1 MQRRS
6 AWISAGVLLAAVL
19 GVVPTAS
26 AQRYQQHNIV
36 SDGSVPADITD
47 PQLVNPWGLSASA
60 TSPWWVS
67 DNGADVSTL
76 YNIATG
82 MKAPLV
88 VSVPGAPTGTVFNN
102 SNGFEVAPGVKSLF
116 MFATEAGTI
125 RGWNPAATGTNT
137 FVLVDNGPFG
147 AVYKGL
153 AIAVT
158 AKGAWLY
165 ATNFHA
171 GTVDVYDSTW
181 TQVKGGFKDWWLPK
195 GYAPFGIQ
203 VLGDS
208 VFVTYALREKDGD
221 DDVPGPG
228 HGFVDQ
234 FDLAGHFIRR
244 VASRGVLN
252 SPWGI
257 AWAPDGFGRFSK
269 HLLIGNFGDGRIH
282 AFDFKR
288 HGHFGRFD
296 LDGRMRDAKGRTLA
310 IEGLWAIAFGNGAG
324 AGPATTLF
332 FTAGPNDEANGVM
345 GSLVPVPKKDHDDD
359 DDDHHDD
366 SDN

>member
-1 MQRRS
+1 
-6 AWISAGVLLAAVL
+6 
-19 GVVPTAS
+19 VPAAS

-36 SDGSVPADITD
+36 SDGSVKADIID
-47 PQLVNPWGLSASA
+47 AQLVNPWGLTASA

-76 YNIATG
+76 YNISTG

-88 VSVPGAPTGTVFNN
+88 VAVPGAPTGTVFNN
-102 SNGFEVAPGVKSLF
+102 STGFEVAPGVKSLF
-116 MFATEAGTI
+116 LFATEAGTI

-153 AIAVT
+153 AMAVT
-158 AKGAWLY
+158 TKGAWLY

-181 TQVKGGFKDWWLPK
+181 TQVKGGFRDRWLPK

-203 VLGDS
+203 VIGDA

-296 LDGRMRDAKGRTLA
+296 LDGRMKDASGRTLR
-310 IEGLWAIAFGNGAG
+310 IDGLWAIAFGNGAG
-324 AGPATTLF
+324 AGPLTTLF
-332 FTAGPNDEANGVM
+332 FTAGPNDEANGLM
-345 GSLVPVPKKDHDDD
+345 GSLLPVPKKDHDKDD
-359 DDDHHDD
+359 DDNGDHD
-366 SDN
+366 SDK

>member
-6 AWISAGVLLAAVL
+6 VWLSIAAVLVAVL

-26 AQRYQQHNIV
+26 AQRYLQHNIV
-36 SDGSVPADITD
+36 SDGSVPADIKD
-47 PQLVNPWGLSASA
+47 PLLVNAWGLSASA

-67 DNGADVSTL
+67 DNGTDMSTL
-76 YNIATG
+76 YNITTG
-82 MKAPLV
+82 AKVPLE

-102 SNGFEVAPGVKSLF
+102 STGFEVAPGVKSLF
-116 MFATEAGTI
+116 LFATEGGTI

-153 AIAVT
+153 TMAVT
-158 AKGAWLY
+158 PKGAWLY

-181 TQVKGGFKDWWLPK
+181 TKGSGGFHDRWLPK

-203 VLGDS
+203 VIGDS
-208 VFVTYALREKDGD
+208 VFVTYTLREKDGD

-228 HGFVDQ
+228 HGFVNQ
-234 FDLAGHFIRR
+234 YDLAGHLIRR

-252 SPWGI
+252 SPWGL
-257 AWAPDGFGRFSK
+257 AWAPDGFGGFSK
-269 HLLIGNFGDGRIH
+269 HLLVGNFGDGRIH
-282 AFDFKR
+282 AFER
-288 HGHFGRFD
+288 EHHGHFELEGR
-296 LDGRMRDAKGRTLA
+296 LRDAKGRTLV
-310 IEGLWAIAFGNGAG
+310 IDGLWAIAFGNGGG

-332 FTAGPNDEANGVM
+332 FTAGPNHEANGLF
-345 GSLVPVPKKDHDDD
+345 GSLVPAPKKDHDDD
-359 DDDHHDD
+359 DDQ
-366 SDN
+366 

>member
-1 MQRRS
+1 M
-6 AWISAGVLLAAVL
+6 AVL

-76 YNIATG
+76 YNITTG
-82 MKAPLV
+82 MKVPLV

-102 SNGFEVAPGVKSLF
+102 STGFEVAPGVKSLF
-116 MFATEAGTI
+116 LFATEAGTI

-153 AIAVT
+153 AMAVT

-181 TQVKGGFKDWWLPK
+181 TTGEGGFKDWWLPK

-203 VLGDS
+203 VIGDS

-221 DDVPGPG
+221 DDVPGPDTG
-228 HGFVDQ
+228 SSISSTSPATSSGASPHAECSTRPG
-234 FDLAGHFIRR
+234 
-244 VASRGVLN
+244 ASRGR
-252 SPWGI
+252 PT
-257 AWAPDGFGRFSK
+257 A
-269 HLLIGNFGDGRIH
+269 
-282 AFDFKR
+282 
-288 HGHFGRFD
+288 
-296 LDGRMRDAKGRTLA
+296 LDASVSTC
-310 IEGLWAIAFGNGAG
+310 
-324 AGPATTLF
+324 
-332 FTAGPNDEANGVM
+332 
-345 GSLVPVPKKDHDDD
+345 
-359 DDDHHDD
+359 
-366 SDN
+366 